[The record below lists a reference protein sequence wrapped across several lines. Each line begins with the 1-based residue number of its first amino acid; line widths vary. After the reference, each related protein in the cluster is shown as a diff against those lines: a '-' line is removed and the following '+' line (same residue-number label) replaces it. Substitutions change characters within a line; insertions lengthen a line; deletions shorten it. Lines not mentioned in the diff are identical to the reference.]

1 MTKSIK
7 FLLMLGCLIAL
18 FQICPTP
25 DISADK
31 DDDKDKPHSDEK
43 EKPKSDKN
51 KPGTDKPKPDKTRP
65 KPDKQKPDKTK
76 PDRNKQPPPQ
86 TKEKGRLNEFSE
98 PYKEKSKPDKQK
110 PAAGSNKP
118 HHDVE
123 KDDSEYSPR
132 PHREEHPHRQ
142 EDKNKTVYVS
152 YSQYEYD
159 DSDYDDD
166 ETWFSLWTD
175 FFIDNGFRYSSY
187 PYNPSQ
193 QPLPGIYISQHEE
206 FKGNPMAFQF
216 RTYYHSID
224 KNLKSYGLYSKFLFA
239 SSLTWDMDNN
249 HYMEKVNG
257 HLDTM
262 DYFTTHF
269 NIAGLAPDTNFV
281 PEIGVGMAFLTDV
294 ANEVHNSISFQ
305 TRMDYFPV
313 EPWSFRIG
321 ASFASPSDV
330 RTTNFDTTVG
340 WHTGS
345 LEIFGGYHSL
355 VNNKTRN
362 LNGPTFGLA
371 LWF

>member
-1 MTKSIK
+1 MIKSIK
-7 FLLMLGCLIAL
+7 LLLLLGCLIAIFWL
-18 FQICPTP
+18 CPASVIT
-25 DISADK
+25 DAK
-31 DDDKDKPHSDEK
+31 DKDKPNNETK
-43 EKPKSDKN
+43 EKPKSDN
-51 KPGTDKPKPDKTRP
+51 NKPKP
-65 KPDKQKPDKTK
+65 KPNKDKQPAPK
-76 PDRNKQPPPQ
+76 
-86 TKEKGRLNEFSE
+86 TKEKGKLKEFSE
-98 PYKEKSKPDKQK
+98 PYKEKSKSDKQK
-110 PAAGSNKP
+110 PDTSGNK
-118 HHDVE
+118 HRGDE
-123 KDDSEYSPR
+123 KDDSEYDPK
-132 PHREEHPHRQ
+132 PHQKEHPRKQ
-142 EDKNKTVYVS
+142 EVKNKTVYVS

-159 DSDYDDD
+159 DSDYNDD
-166 ETWFSLWTD
+166 ETWYSFWSDL
-175 FFIDNGFRYSSY
+175 FMDNGFRYSSC

-206 FKGNPMAFQF
+206 SNGNPMALQF
-216 RTYYHSID
+216 RTYYQNID
-224 KNLKSYGLYSKFLFA
+224 NNLKSYGLSGKLLFA

-257 HLDTM
+257 HTDTM

-281 PEIGVGMAFLTDV
+281 PEIGIGMAFLTDI

-321 ASFASPSDV
+321 ASFAAPSDI
-330 RTTNFDTTVG
+330 RTTNFDTTIG
-340 WHTGS
+340 WHNGS

-355 VNNKTRN
+355 INNKSRN